1 MNTVFDVPCPEC
13 ARQMSVGG
21 GGEWQCPTCERTY
34 TARMGHL
41 FLVGRPRGPRAV
53 GSEEPPDRGP
63 AGRPTIATS

>member
-41 FLVGRPRGPRAV
+41 FLVGKPRGRSVVIAESPPRRRP
-53 GSEEPPDRGP
+53 SRGP
-63 AGRPTIATS
+63 ATPAP